1 LFLKYTLIGFLR
13 FNLSMSF
20 QRYALVLSYC
30 GEKHAGWQTQ
40 PEGNTVQDHVEKAL
54 STIAVQPLST
64 VCAGRTDA
72 GVHALAQVC
81 HVDLPTSRP
90 ISAWVRGV
98 NGLLDAS
105 IKVRSIHPV
114 SEKFHARYWA
124 VERCY
129 RYVIFRGSVSNPLLH
144 QRVGWVFRPLNV
156 DVMRSAAQSL
166 IGEHDFS
173 SFRSS
178 QCQATSPIRELRR
191 IEFHED
197 GSLLFIEFRANA
209 FLHHMIRN
217 IVGALVEVGTAKRDM
232 AWFNEMFEAKDRR
245 LGAPTF
251 APDGLYF
258 CGATYPEADT
268 PHSLRIACEP
278 SVLNKAQWWN

>member
-1 LFLKYTLIGFLR
+1 
-13 FNLSMSF
+13 MSF
-20 QRYALVLSYC
+20 QRYALVLSYS
-30 GEKHAGWQTQ
+30 GEKYAGWQTQ
-40 PEGNTVQDHVEKAL
+40 PEGNTVQDQLEKAL
-54 STIAVQPLST
+54 TTIAVQPIST

-81 HVDLPTSRP
+81 HVDLPISRP
-90 ISAWVRGV
+90 VTAWVRGV
-98 NGLLDAS
+98 NGLLDSS
-105 IKVRSIHPV
+105 IKVQSIHPV
-114 SEKFHARYWA
+114 SDKFHARYWA
-124 VERCY
+124 LDRCY

-144 QRVGWVFRPLNV
+144 LRVGWVFRPL
-156 DVMRSAAQSL
+156 DVEVMLNAAQSL

-178 QCQATSPIRELRR
+178 QCQANSPIREIRN

-197 GSLLFIEFRANA
+197 RNLLFIEFRANA

-217 IVGALVEVGTAKRDM
+217 IVGALVEVGTARRDI
-232 AWFNEMFEAKDRR
+232 AWFKAMFEAKDRR

-268 PHSLRIACEP
+268 PSSLQIACEP
-278 SVLNKAQWWN
+278 SALNRAQWWA

>member
-1 LFLKYTLIGFLR
+1 LFLSSPITLSYR
-13 FNLSMSF
+13 FNFEMSL

-40 PEGNTVQDHVEKAL
+40 PLGNTVQDHVEKAF
-54 STIAVQPLST
+54 STIAAQSVSI

-72 GVHALAQVC
+72 GVHAIAQVC
-81 HVDLPTSRP
+81 HVDLPATRP
-90 ISAWVRGV
+90 LTAWIRGV
-98 NGLLDAS
+98 NGLLDSS
-105 IKVRSIHPV
+105 IKVQSIHPV
-114 SEKFHARYWA
+114 SEQFHARYSA
-124 VERCY
+124 IERCY

-144 QRVGWVFRPLNV
+144 QRVGWVFRPLELEP
-156 DVMRSAAQSL
+156 MRRVASLL

-178 QCQATSPIRELRR
+178 QCQANSPIREIRH
-191 IEFHED
+191 IEFHAD
-197 GSLLFIEFRANA
+197 GNLLFIEFRANA

-217 IVGALVEVGTAKRDM
+217 IVGALVEVGTARRDI
-232 AWFNEMFEAKDRR
+232 AWFMTMFEAKDRR

-251 APDGLYF
+251 SPEGLYF

-268 PHSLRIACEP
+268 PISLRNACEP
-278 SVLNKAQWWN
+278 SALNKAQWWA

>member
-1 LFLKYTLIGFLR
+1 
-13 FNLSMSF
+13 MSL
-20 QRYALVLSYC
+20 QRYALVLNYS

-40 PEGNTVQDHVEKAL
+40 PHGNTVQDQLEKAL
-54 STIAVQPLST
+54 STIAVQPLSV

-81 HVDLPTSRP
+81 HVDLPISRP
-90 ISAWVRGV
+90 ETAWVRGV
-98 NGLLDAS
+98 NGLLDSS
-105 IKVRSIHPV
+105 IKVQSIHPV
-114 SEKFHARYWA
+114 SDKFHARYWA
-124 VERCY
+124 LERCY

-144 QRVGWVFRPLNV
+144 QRVGWVFRPL
-156 DVMRSAAQSL
+156 DVQVMLDAAHSL

-178 QCQATSPIRELRR
+178 QCQANSPIREVRT

-217 IVGALVEVGTAKRDM
+217 VVGALVEVGTGKRDL
-232 AWFNEMFEAKDRR
+232 AWFKAMFEAKDRR

-258 CGATYPEADT
+258 CGATYPQVDT
-268 PHSLRIACEP
+268 PSGLRLACEP
-278 SVLNKAQWWN
+278 SSLNKAQWWA